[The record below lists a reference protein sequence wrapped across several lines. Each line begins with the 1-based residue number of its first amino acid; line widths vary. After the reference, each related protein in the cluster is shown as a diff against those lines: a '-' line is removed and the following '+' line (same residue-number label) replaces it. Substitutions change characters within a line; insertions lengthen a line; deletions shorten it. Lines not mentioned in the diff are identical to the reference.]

1 MKEMTFQKASAPT
14 VPSVLPRSLK
24 RQMQRTGEGKNRG
37 RNDQT
42 LEIEGWGKYGRESRM
57 ESEKG

>member
-1 MKEMTFQKASAPT
+1 MKEITFKKASAPT

-42 LEIEGWGKYGRESRM
+42 LEIEG
-57 ESEKG
+57 